1 MDRRVKKTERA
12 FMQALLHFLEEKDIK
27 QITVKE
33 LCDHADMNRSTF
45 YLHYL
50 DIYDLLDKT
59 EQNMV
64 DAIYTPIN
72 KNNSRILYDILS
84 TFEYI
89 KEHKKDYR
97 VIFSVNMGSGFVRK
111 LTNKVTE
118 HIIPHIKEML
128 PDYPDDVARSAAV
141 IHVGG
146 AMALLHDWVINHDCS
161 IPPITIL
168 NAVIEMTDRM
178 YKERYYYH
186 NHGGITI
193 SELKDYEK
201 IINKKISTDK

>member
-33 LCDHADMNRSTF
+33 LCEYSDMNRSTF
-45 YLHYL
+45 YLHYF

-59 EQNMV
+59 EQHMV
-64 DAIYTPIN
+64 DAIYSPI
-72 KNNSRILYDILS
+72 SRSNRRLLFDILA
-84 TFEYI
+84 TFDYI

-97 VIFSVNMGSGFVRK
+97 VIFAVNMGSGFVRK
-111 LTNKVTE
+111 LTNR
-118 HIIPHIKEML
+118 IIEQITPYIKEML
-128 PDYPDDVARSAAV
+128 SDYSDDVARSAAI

-146 AMALLHDWVINHDCS
+146 TMALLHDWVINLDCS

-168 NAVIEMTDRM
+168 KAVIEMTDRM
-178 YKERYYYH
+178 YKERSNYQKDA
-186 NHGGITI
+186 GITL
-193 SELKDYEK
+193 SALTDQNN
-201 IINKKISTDK
+201 NK

>member
-33 LCDHADMNRSTF
+33 LCEYADMNRSTF

-59 EQNMV
+59 EQHMV

-72 KNNSRILYDILS
+72 KNNSRVLYDILS

-97 VIFSVNMGSGFVRK
+97 VIFSVSMGSGFVQK

-118 HIIPHIKEML
+118 HIMPHIKEML
-128 PDYPDDVARSAAV
+128 PDYPDDVARSAAI

-146 AMALLHDWVINHDCS
+146 TMALLHDWVINLDCS

-168 NAVIEMTDRM
+168 RAVIEMTDRM
-178 YKERYYYH
+178 YKERSNYQSK
-186 NHGGITI
+186 GGITI
-193 SELKDYEK
+193 SDLNDP
-201 IINKKISTDK
+201 KKIK